1 MPLLDTPRLEAL
13 WSRVAPRLAGDDL
26 SHDSDHVLRVTRWAV
41 RLAREQGLSTELAC
55 AAGLVHDLVN
65 VPKESADRPM
75 GSELSAVA
83 GKELLTEAGF
93 TTAEVAAVVEAVRT
107 CSWSRG
113 LAPTS
118 PLGAVLQDAD
128 RLDAIGAIGIARN
141 FACAHAMVARGSP
154 GRLYNPAD
162 PAGEADRRLDDVA
175 FAADHY
181 RRKLLLLA
189 GSMHSPTARAE
200 ASRRH
205 AFMEAFLDELVAEA
219 RSMGPAEAPFLG

>member
-1 MPLLDTPRLEAL
+1 MQFLDTPRLEAL
-13 WSRVAPRLAGDDL
+13 WSQVAPRLAGHDL
-26 SHDSDHVLRVTRWAV
+26 SHDADHVLRVTRWAV

-65 VPKESADRPM
+65 VPKESADRPL

-93 TTAEVAAVVEAVRT
+93 TVAEVAAVVDAVRT

-113 LAPTS
+113 LAPAS

-141 FACAHAMVARGSP
+141 FACAQAMVARGSP
-154 GRLYNPAD
+154 GRLYHPAD
-162 PAGEADRRLDDVA
+162 PAGETDRPLDDVA

-181 RRKLLLLA
+181 RRKLLRLA
-189 GSMHSPTARAE
+189 ASMHSASARAE
-200 ASRRH
+200 AARRH
-205 AFMEAFLDELVAEA
+205 AFMEAFLHELVEEA
-219 RSMGPAEAPFLG
+219 RSVAPTDAPPIA